1 MLLPIMGRLGTA
13 LFAALYLAQATWLLH
28 GGFDLLFPRVLKVVA
43 AASAD
48 RCAPHGC
55 GCEEEAQKR
64 RSCCCEPGAA
74 ETPPAQTTRASA
86 IEAARC
92 AGVETAMAHALA
104 QPSTCDVPAF
114 APAAS
119 SRRAPSGPPT
129 AFPEPVD
136 VRRVDKVP
144 V

>member
-1 MLLPIMGRLGTA
+1 MGRLGTA

-43 AASAD
+43 PAADD

-55 GCEEEAQKR
+55 GCEEDAQKR
-64 RSCCCEPGAA
+64 RACCCEPSTA
-74 ETPPAQTTRASA
+74 EAPAPKTVRGSA

-104 QPSTCDVPAF
+104 QPSVCE
-114 APAAS
+114 PAAVVPPLE
-119 SRRAPSGPPT
+119 SRPAAPLPR
-129 AFPEPVD
+129 D
-136 VRRVDKVP
+136 VRPDPLDLLSLDKVP
-144 V
+144 L